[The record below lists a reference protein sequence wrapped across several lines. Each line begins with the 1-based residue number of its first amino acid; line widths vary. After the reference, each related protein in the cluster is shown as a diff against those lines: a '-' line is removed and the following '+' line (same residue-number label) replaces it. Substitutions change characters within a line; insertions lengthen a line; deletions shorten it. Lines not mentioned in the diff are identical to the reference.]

1 MFKKDPNGEVA
12 RLIEISARKPTAF
25 KDDASLGREIFD
37 KFRSNY
43 GWAGP
48 AFIQALY
55 KYTDPDI
62 LGMIEK
68 WTLRFK
74 KDFGDDTAYRFY
86 ENLVASAM
94 TAGEI
99 AVEADIVK
107 YDLDKIYMII
117 VGEMIN
123 IKDNVVKVNRVDYE
137 SLIGEFINTNQTG
150 ILAIKDGKVSMEP
163 RSSLVIRAEV
173 DNSIIAI
180 SKPAF
185 RKFLSENQVSS
196 REFLYQMQIAGVD
209 VIEKRK
215 KMGSG
220 WKDATGTLNIEAYVF
235 DTKHFS
241 DDTFK
246 VINESAH

>member
-1 MFKKDPNGEVA
+1 
-12 RLIEISARKPTAF
+12 
-25 KDDASLGREIFD
+25 
-37 KFRSNY
+37 
-43 GWAGP
+43 
-48 AFIQALY
+48 
-55 KYTDPDI
+55 
-62 LGMIEK
+62 
-68 WTLRFK
+68 
-74 KDFGDDTAYRFY
+74 
-86 ENLVASAM
+86 M